1 MDLSPT
7 HLHLLLNH
15 FPTIGFIIG
24 LGLFGIALLANSDHL
39 RIGSLVVM
47 VGISLI
53 TIPAY
58 TTGSAAE
65 ARICKAAGGGL
76 PGPCAEDGVSRDLI
90 EMHEGAALAATTLM
104 MITGG
109 FAWLGLWQLRRFKH
123 LPTWNTAVILTMAV
137 LTLATVSRAANIG
150 GEIRHPEIR
159 VTQVPPGEPLGRL
172 VGNFVRDT
180 PWTWIAF
187 ETLHFIG
194 LTLLV
199 GVVLL
204 INLKVFGIMRSVSYD
219 TLDRLLPWAILGFGL
234 NTVTGMGFYLAA
246 ALTQYQNNAAFYW
259 KLAFLLL
266 AGFNTL
272 IFTLDQSWESE
283 SDPAPFHSKALAG
296 SSLILWV
303 GVMFW
308 GSMLPFI
315 GNAF

>member
-24 LGLFGIALLANSDHL
+24 LGLFVIALIANSDHL

-58 TTGSAAE
+58 TTGNAAE
-65 ARICKAAGGGL
+65 VRICAAAGAGL
-76 PGPCAEDGVSRDLI
+76 TDACEEEGVSRALI
-90 EMHEGAALAATTLM
+90 EMHEGVAFAAMSLM

-109 FAWLGLWQLRRFKH
+109 FAWLGIWQLRRFKH
-123 LPTWNTAVILTMAV
+123 LPKWNTMLILLMAV
-137 LTLATVSRAANIG
+137 LTLATVSQAANIG

-159 VTQVPPGEPLGRL
+159 LERPASGQPLGRL
-172 VGNFVRDT
+172 VGNYVRDT

-204 INLKVFGIMRSVSYD
+204 INLKVFGVMRGVSYD

-234 NTVTGMGFYLAA
+234 NTVTGMGFYAA
-246 ALTQYQNNAAFYW
+246 AANTQYHNNAAFYW

-272 IFTLDQSWESE
+272 LFTVDQSWESE
-283 SDPAPFHSKALAG
+283 ANPAPRR
-296 SSLILWV
+296 SSC
-303 GVMFW
+303 GR
-308 GSMLPFI
+308 
-315 GNAF
+315 A

>member
-24 LGLFGIALLANSDHL
+24 LGLFGIAIIAHSDHL

-65 ARICKAAGGGL
+65 VRICAAAAGGL
-76 PGPCAEDGVSRDLI
+76 PGPCEEDGVSRDLI
-90 EMHEGAALAATTLM
+90 EMHEGWAFAAMTLM

-109 FAWLGLWQLRRFKH
+109 FAWLGLWQMRRFKY
-123 LPTWNTAVILTMAV
+123 LPKWNTIVILLMAV
-137 LTLATVSRAANIG
+137 MTFAAVSYAANLG

-159 VTQVPPGEPLGRL
+159 VTQAVPGQPLGRL
-172 VGNFVRDT
+172 VGDYVRDT
-180 PWTWIAF
+180 AWTWVAF

-204 INLKVFGIMRSVSYD
+204 INLKVFGFMRAVSYN

-234 NTVTGMGFYLAA
+234 NTVTGMGFYAAA

-259 KLAFLLL
+259 KMVFLLL

-272 IFTLDQSWESE
+272 FFTIDQSWENE
-283 SDPAPFHSKALAG
+283 SDPAPLHSKALAG
-296 SSLILWV
+296 SSLFLWV

>member
-24 LGLFGIALLANSDHL
+24 FGLFVIALIANSDHL
-39 RIGSLVVM
+39 KVGSLVVL

-53 TIPAY
+53 TIPTY
-58 TTGSAAE
+58 TTGAAAE
-65 ARICKAAGGGL
+65 VALCAVAETGL
-76 PGPCAEDGVSRDLI
+76 PGPCVEPGVSRTLI
-90 EMHEGAALAATTLM
+90 EMHEGAAFIAMLF
-104 MITGG
+104 IVVTGG
-109 FAWLGLWQLRRFKH
+109 FAWLGLWQQRRFNFIPK
-123 LPTWNTAVILTMAV
+123 WNVAVVLVLAV
-137 LTLATVSRAANIG
+137 VTLATVSRAASIG

-159 VTQVPPGEPLGRL
+159 VTQETTELPIARA
-172 VGNFVRDT
+172 VGNYVRDT

-194 LTLLV
+194 LTLLI

-204 INLKVFGIMRSVSYD
+204 IDLKVFGFLPGVSF
-219 TLDRLLPWAILGFGL
+219 TTVDRLLPWAILGYGL
-234 NTVTGMGFYLAA
+234 NTITGMAFYAAA
-246 ALTQYQNNAAFYW
+246 ALTQYQNNPAFYW
-259 KLAFLLL
+259 KLGFIL
-266 AGFNTL
+266 AAGLNTL
-272 IFTLDQSWESE
+272 IFTFDSGWQSENRPS
-283 SDPAPFHSKALAG
+283 PLHTKALAA
-296 SSLILWV
+296 SALFLWV

>member
-24 LGLFGIALLANSDHL
+24 LGLFVIALIARSEHL
-39 RIGSLVVM
+39 TIASLVVL

-58 TTGSAAE
+58 ATGNAAQVG
-65 ARICKAAGGGL
+65 ICGVAATGL
-76 PGPCAEDGVSRDLI
+76 PGPCEEEGVSRSLI
-90 EMHEGAALAATTLM
+90 EQHEGAAFAAM
-104 MITGG
+104 MFITFTGG
-109 FAWLGLWQLRRFKH
+109 LAWLALWQWRRFNTFPK
-123 LPTWNTAVILTMAV
+123 WNLAVVLILG
-137 LTLATVSRAANIG
+137 LLSLATVSRAASIG

-159 VTQVPPGEPLGRL
+159 VTQDSQELQFARA
-172 VGNFVRDT
+172 VGNYVRDT
-180 PWTWIAF
+180 PWVWIAF
-187 ETLHFIG
+187 ETLHFVG
-194 LTLLV
+194 LTLII

-204 INLKVFGIMRSVSYD
+204 INLKVFGYLPAVPFL

-234 NTVTGMGFYLAA
+234 NVVTGMAFYAA
-246 ALTQYQNNAAFYW
+246 AGNTQYESNVAWYW
-259 KLAFLLL
+259 KMAFLML

-272 IFTLDQSWESE
+272 LFTFDRGWD
-283 SDPAPFHSKALAG
+283 SDARPVPPMSKLLAFG
-296 SSLILWV
+296 SLFLWV